1 MEWWLGY
8 LAIGAVVGFFAGLL
22 GIGGGTIM
30 VPLLVMLFDAQGL
43 PREHILHLAVG
54 SAMATI
60 LLTSISSVRAHSQR
74 GALRWDLAKAMTP
87 GMLLGG
93 LAGSAVAGSTP
104 TWALALLFSIVIFF
118 AAANMLIERKP
129 VPSRPLPRAGVFIFG
144 GFVISGASAF
154 AAMGGAFMT
163 VPFLVYF
170 QVPMLQAI
178 GTAAAL
184 GFPIALS
191 SSVGFVASGLAH
203 SGLPPWS
210 LGYVYLPAFAGITVA
225 SVLCAPFGAYLAHR
239 LPTRVL
245 RRVFAFLMLSL
256 AIKMMASL
264 W

>member
-8 LAIGAVVGFFAGLL
+8 LAIGAAVGFFAGLL
-22 GIGGGTIM
+22 GIGGGAIM

-74 GALRWDLAKAMTP
+74 GALRWDLVKAMTP

-93 LAGSAVAGSTP
+93 LAGSAVAGSIP
-104 TWALALLFSIVIFF
+104 TRLLALLFSILIFF
-118 AAANMLIERKP
+118 AAVNILIERKP
-129 VPSRPLPRAGVFIFG
+129 APSRALPRAGVFFFG

-154 AAMGGAFMT
+154 VAIGGALMT
-163 VPFLVYF
+163 VPFLVYC
-170 QVPMLQAI
+170 QVPILQAI

-184 GFPIALS
+184 GFPIALAS
-191 SSVGFVASGLAH
+191 SIGFVASGLANP
-203 SGLPPWS
+203 GLPPWS
-210 LGYVYLPAFAGITVA
+210 LGYVYLPAFAGITIT
-225 SVLCAPFGAYLAHR
+225 SVLFAPLGAYVTHR
-239 LPTRVL
+239 MPTRIL
-245 RRVFAFLMLSL
+245 RRVFACLMFAL

>member
-22 GIGGGTIM
+22 GIGGGAIM

-43 PREHILHLAVG
+43 PKEQLLHLAVG
-54 SAMATI
+54 TGMATI
-60 LLTSISSVRAHSQR
+60 LLTSISSVRAHSRR
-74 GALRWDLAKAMTP
+74 GALRWDLVKAMTP

-93 LAGSAVAGSTP
+93 LAGSAVAGSIP
-104 TWALALLFSIVIFF
+104 TRVLALLFSIIIFF
-118 AAANMLIERKP
+118 AAANILVEQKP
-129 VPSRPLPRAGVFIFG
+129 APSRALPRAGVFFFG
-144 GFVISGASAF
+144 GFVISVASAF
-154 AAMGGAFMT
+154 AAIGGAFMT
-163 VPFLVYF
+163 VPFLVYA

-191 SSVGFVASGLAH
+191 SSVGFVAAGLASSGLA
-203 SGLPPWS
+203 PWS
-210 LGYVYLPAFAGITVA
+210 LGYVYLPAFAGITIT
-225 SVLCAPFGAYLAHR
+225 SVLFAPLGAYLAYR

-245 RRVFAFLMLSL
+245 RRVFAFLMFSM